1 MIPWSQ
7 NDALKELINVFGLV
21 VLVDVCP
28 RKFGSN
34 GVFWCEVSPKN
45 FGTSTPTKALFFSL
59 TKSPIKQSVFLLLR
73 IFAKFST

>member
-21 VLVDVCP
+21 VLVDVCE

-45 FGTSTPTKALFFSL
+45 FGTSTLSKALFFFL
-59 TKSPIKQSVFLLLR
+59 EQIANKAVSVS
-73 IFAKFST
+73 FAANFR